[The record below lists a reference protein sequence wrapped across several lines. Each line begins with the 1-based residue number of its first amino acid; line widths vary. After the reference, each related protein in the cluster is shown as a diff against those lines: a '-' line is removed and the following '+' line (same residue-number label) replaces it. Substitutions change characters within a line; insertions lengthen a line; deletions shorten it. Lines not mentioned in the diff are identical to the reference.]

1 MSYVNNG
8 SDIYKESFRI
18 IREEADLARFPAD
31 VERVVV
37 RMIHALS
44 LIHI

>member
-31 VERVVV
+31 VE
-37 RMIHALS
+37 LS